1 VAGKAGREGG
11 WLCGFYGGRRREGQV
26 ELRWLEREGEK
37 RFALRA
43 YINNKEMDPAAT
55 TLINGS
61 FFWPIINGQAT
72 VASSFSL
79 YR

>member
-11 WLCGFYGGRRREGQV
+11 RLALWFLWREETRGTSGATLARERGREA
-26 ELRWLEREGEK
+26 
-37 RFALRA
+37 FCSA

-55 TLINGS
+55 TLINGG

-72 VASSFSL
+72 LASSFSL
-79 YR
+79 YK